1 MKLAS
6 LQDGSRDGKLVV
18 VSRDL
23 TRMTDAQDIAP
34 TLQAAL
40 DRWDETAPLLTARF
54 TALQAGEADSQPFD
68 EAACH
73 VPLPRA
79 YQWADGSAYVNHVEL
94 VRKARGAEMPDSF
107 WTDPLMYQGASD
119 DFIPPR
125 GPIRLPDT
133 SWGIDLEAEIAVI
146 TDDVPMG
153 VSPQQAASHVT
164 LVMLVNDVSL
174 RNLIPAE
181 LGKGFGFFQSKPATS
196 FAAVA
201 VTPDELGPAWR
212 DGKLHLVM
220 EADINDTPLG
230 RAHAGDEMTF
240 SMYELIAH
248 AAKSR
253 RLGAG
258 TIIGSG
264 TISNK
269 GADGGPGRPVSEGG
283 RGYSCLAEIRM
294 VETILTGS
302 PKTEFLQF
310 GDLVGIEMRDE
321 QGQSIFGRIENRVEE
336 GHG

>member
-6 LQDGSRDGKLVV
+6 LQDGTRDGQLVV

-23 TRMTDAQDIAP
+23 SRMAKADDIAP
-34 TLQAAL
+34 TMQAAL
-40 DRWDETAPLLTARF
+40 DRWAETEAGLRARF
-54 TALQAGEADSQPFD
+54 DGLEAGTIAGQPFD
-68 EAACH
+68 QAACH
-73 VPLPRA
+73 APLPRS

-94 VRKARGAEMPDSF
+94 VRKARGAEMPESF

-125 GPIRLPDT
+125 GAVRLPES

-153 VSPQQAASHVT
+153 ISPQEAASHVK

-174 RNLIPAE
+174 RNLIPSE
-181 LGKGFGFFQSKPATS
+181 LAKGFGFFQSKPATS
-196 FAAVA
+196 FSPVA
-201 VTPDELGPAWR
+201 VTPDELGDAWQ

-220 EADINDTPLG
+220 EADINGQPLG
-230 RAHAGDEMTF
+230 RALAGEEMTF
-240 SMYELIAH
+240 SMYQLISH
-248 AAKSR
+248 AVKSR

-258 TIIGSG
+258 AIIGSG

-269 GADGGPGRPVSEGG
+269 GADGGPGRPVSDGG
-283 RGYSCLAEIRM
+283 RGYSCLAEVRT
-294 VETILTGS
+294 VETILYGR
-302 PKTEFLQF
+302 PQTEFLQF
-310 GDLVGIEMRDE
+310 GDLVGIEMHDAS
-321 QGQSIFGRIENRVEE
+321 GQSIFGRIENRVEK

>member
-6 LQDGSRDGKLVV
+6 LHDGSRDGQLVV

-23 TRMTDAQDIAP
+23 ARMTAARDIAP

-40 DRWDETAPLLTARF
+40 DSWQETEPLLAARF
-54 TALQAGEADSQPFD
+54 AALQSGEADSQPFD
-68 EAACH
+68 QAACH

-107 WTDPLMYQGASD
+107 WTDPLIYQGASD

-125 GPIRLPDT
+125 GAIRLPDT

-153 VSPQQAASHVT
+153 VSPQQAASHVK

-196 FAAVA
+196 FSPVA
-201 VTPDELGPAWR
+201 VTPDELGPAWQ

-220 EADINDTPLG
+220 EADVNGAPLG

-258 TIIGSG
+258 AIIGSG

-269 GADGGPGRPVSEGG
+269 GGDGGPGRPVSEGG

-294 VETILTGS
+294 VETILNGS
-302 PKTEFLQF
+302 PKTGFLQF
-310 GDLVGIEMRDE
+310 GDLVGIEMHDE